1 VFARKRGFDVQIL
14 QVDTEPSMKHLE
26 DAIVRSN
33 REIRPGIWSMWL
45 HSPSICRDAQPGQ
58 FVHVK
63 VGEGLTP
70 LLRRPLSIGRVH
82 GDELE
87 LVWRVVGAGTE
98 LMTHAS
104 DGDVL
109 NMLGPLGN
117 PFSIVDSASDRLLVG
132 GGLGVPPLVYLYET
146 LKNRGLDATL
156 FLGVRGRDDLPLADD
171 DPLLHDIVITAE
183 NGDGFRTGLVTE
195 PVLER
200 MNDLDSDSKLSSATL
215 HSCGPWGLV
224 NALQRVLP
232 HDKLKL
238 AEVSLEQQMGC
249 ANGVCQGCA
258 VNVDGGETPYR
269 LVCHDGP
276 VFPLAAVH
284 PPQLA

>member
-1 VFARKRGFDVQIL
+1 
-14 QVDTEPSMKHLE
+14 MKHLE
-26 DAIVRSN
+26 DAIVRSI

-45 HSPSICRDAQPGQ
+45 HSQLICRDAQPGQ

-63 VGEGLTP
+63 AGEAFTP

-82 GDELE
+82 GDQLE
-87 LVWRVVGAGTE
+87 LVWRVVGSGTE
-98 LMTHAS
+98 SLTSLAV
-104 DGDVL
+104 DDNVNL
-109 NMLGPLGN
+109 FGPLGT
-117 PFSIVDSASDRLLVG
+117 PFTIDSDVSHLLLVG

-146 LKNRGLDATL
+146 LKQRGLDATL
-156 FLGVRGRDDLPLADD
+156 FLGVGGLKDLPLADD
-171 DPLLHDIVITAE
+171 DPMITEIEVTAE
-183 NGDGFRTGLVTE
+183 DGAGFRKGLITE

-200 MNDLDSDSKLSSATL
+200 IEMLAEADTLASTSL

-224 NALQRVLP
+224 NALQQVLP

-238 AEVSLEQQMGC
+238 AEVSLEQQMACG
-249 ANGVCQGCA
+249 NGVCQGCA
-258 VNVDGGETPYR
+258 VNVDGGTTPYQ

-284 PPQLA
+284 PPLTG